1 MGYKGDRKVIT
12 GLDKRNRQHS
22 YAMGCARDRHET
34 INARM
39 KTWGALKLPFRHD
52 RHDHHYFFQS
62 VMVIEQIKIENGS
75 KPFEVINYIDPVCI

>member
-12 GLDKRNRQHS
+12 GLDKRNKQHS

-39 KTWGALKLPFRHD
+39 KTWGALKLPFRYN
-52 RHDHHYFFQS
+52 RHDHHYFFKVLWS
-62 VMVIEQIKIENGS
+62 LNK
-75 KPFEVINYIDPVCI
+75 

>member
-12 GLDKRNRQHS
+12 SLDKRNKQHS

-39 KTWGALKLPFRHD
+39 KTWGVSKLLFRYNKY
-52 RHDHHYFFQS
+52 DHHFFEVLQ
-62 VMVIEQIKIENGS
+62 VKIESGS